1 MATKK
6 ELKEL
11 YKQMK
16 PDMGVFFLVDET
28 RKKGQIFAVAD
39 LKSRINR
46 VRFQLEMG
54 SSPLREIQR
63 EWTSLGADRWDFR
76 VLDHLEYDEDETKTD
91 YSDDLELLKMEWE
104 EKLARQGY
112 TFF

>member
-28 RKKGQIFAVAD
+28 LKKGQVFAVAD

-54 SSPLREIQR
+54 SSPWREIQR
-63 EWTSLGADRWDFR
+63 EWNSSGADRWDFR
-76 VLDHLEYDEDETKTD
+76 VLEHLDYDEDETKTD
-91 YSDDLELLKMEWE
+91 YAEDLELLKMECE

>member
-28 RKKGQIFAVAD
+28 QKKGQIFAVTD

-46 VRFQLEMG
+46 IRFQLEMG
-54 SSPLREIQR
+54 SSPFGEIQK
-63 EWTSLGADRWDFR
+63 EWTTLGGDRWDFR
-76 VLDHLEYDEDETKTD
+76 ILAHLNYDKDETKTD
-91 YSDDLELLKMEWE
+91 YSEDLERLKMEWE
-104 EKLARQGY
+104 EKLVRQGY
-112 TFF
+112 TFY